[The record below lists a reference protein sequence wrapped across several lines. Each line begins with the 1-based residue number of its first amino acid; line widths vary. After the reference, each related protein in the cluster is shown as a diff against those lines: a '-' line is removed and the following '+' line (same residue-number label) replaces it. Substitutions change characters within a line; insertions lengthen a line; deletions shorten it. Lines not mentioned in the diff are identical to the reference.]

1 MCMCVSEYLC
11 VLLLVEG
18 CGNPG
23 DYIYW
28 SEGRVKP
35 NVGFR
40 YFLSTN
46 CWNLLKETVLSR
58 THLNERAVP
67 HQIASTG
74 WQAWANGSS
83 KHLLVEGLRLH
94 EACAN
99 MTWGVVKCCVWELE
113 KCVCGRFAFLL
124 WEREV
129 WGGTEGWTSHADR
142 VIVENEEGHWGRLF
156 AELTPRNR
164 WPVLAS

>member
-124 WEREV
+124 WEREGV
-129 WGGTEGWTSHADR
+129 RKDWRMNQPCWPSNCWKWRGPL
-142 VIVENEEGHWGRLF
+142 GRLF